1 MNSYLPFL
9 PAQKWNAFLNFV
21 RKNPLKSNIRECA
34 FRGAVIKG
42 TLIVTFLPD
51 LFFLPIAE
59 MGNWEVE
66 EDDTLAVQDDDDEVR
81 KKKSKKFCRI

>member
-1 MNSYLPFL
+1 M
-9 PAQKWNAFLNFV
+9 
-21 RKNPLKSNIRECA
+21 
-34 FRGAVIKG
+34 IKG

-81 KKKSKKFCRI
+81 KKSRKLCRI

>member
-9 PAQKWNAFLNFV
+9 PAAQKWNAFLNFV
-21 RKNPLKSNIRECA
+21 HKNPLKSNIRSVPLKA
-34 FRGAVIKG
+34 LWLSLFFARS
-42 TLIVTFLPD
+42 
-51 LFFLPIAE
+51 FFLPIAE

-81 KKKSKKFCRI
+81 KKAGNCAVFSFPT

>member
-1 MNSYLPFL
+1 M
-9 PAQKWNAFLNFV
+9 
-21 RKNPLKSNIRECA
+21 
-34 FRGAVIKG
+34 IKD

-81 KKKSKKFCRI
+81 KKSRKLCRI